1 MYNLQG
7 TKVPQRLKKLTLVAS
22 NHTSSI
28 KKLLPSPFS
37 SQPNSP
43 IQNNAL
49 PNLRF
54 DIENYIYQMNS
65 SKREEDF
72 LSGKELTQRTNMIKS
87 LLTEEKR
94 QEINETREFKK
105 YVKTLGT
112 QMLNKQS
119 QDFSQFKREQKDL
132 IGTLLEREKE
142 RKYFENLNKKLHV
155 VNMHTEKAK
164 RNEER
169 KFSSNLGA

>member
-1 MYNLQG
+1 MPITDHEIGIYSERNFLKKPPSIIINDHSSAYLSNMEQQSSQHESLIRLELDMYNLQG
-7 TKVPQRLKKLTLVAS
+7 TKVPQRLKKLTLVSS

-28 KKLLPSPFS
+28 KKLLPSPFN

-94 QEINETREFKK
+94 
-105 YVKTLGT
+105 
-112 QMLNKQS
+112 
-119 QDFSQFKREQKDL
+119 
-132 IGTLLEREKE
+132 
-142 RKYFENLNKKLHV
+142 
-155 VNMHTEKAK
+155 
-164 RNEER
+164 
-169 KFSSNLGA
+169 

>member
-1 MYNLQG
+1 
-7 TKVPQRLKKLTLVAS
+7 
-22 NHTSSI
+22 
-28 KKLLPSPFS
+28 
-37 SQPNSP
+37 
-43 IQNNAL
+43 
-49 PNLRF
+49 
-54 DIENYIYQMNS
+54 MNS

-119 QDFSQFKREQKDL
+119 QDFSQFKRE
-132 IGTLLEREKE
+132 
-142 RKYFENLNKKLHV
+142 
-155 VNMHTEKAK
+155 
-164 RNEER
+164 
-169 KFSSNLGA
+169 